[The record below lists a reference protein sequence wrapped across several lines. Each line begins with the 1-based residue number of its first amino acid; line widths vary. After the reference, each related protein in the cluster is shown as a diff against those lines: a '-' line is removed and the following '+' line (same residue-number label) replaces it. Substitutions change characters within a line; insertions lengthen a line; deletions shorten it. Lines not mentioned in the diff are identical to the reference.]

1 MLFFFYRCVF
11 FCFFNRCIEKS
22 LNRSLK
28 TRNKTR
34 IQQNS
39 NKTTSRYSYRLISLS
54 PIYYHFNTFFCREW
68 IRNRVCYCD
77 TVIVKFRKKHLLI
90 LHVSEIIVNIL
101 DIMHDILWWVSVLK
115 WKAGAFEFFA
125 FAASHP
131 TGLLPFTIRLLSS
144 LY

>member
-1 MLFFFYRCVF
+1 MLFFFLSMCLF
-11 FCFFNRCIEKS
+11 FFEPMHPKKS
-22 LNRSLK
+22 LNMSLK

-115 WKAGAFEFFA
+115 WKAGVFELFA
-125 FAASHP
+125 FAASHR